1 MCSKNELDYVLNN
14 FVVQVKE
21 LFGDNLKDVIL
32 YGSYA
37 RGDYNAESDVD
48 VMIIADIE
56 ETEIMKHVYA
66 ISEYLGEVLI
76 DHDVVISPVVESYSR
91 YQEYKDVIPF
101 LKNVQ
106 KEGIG
111 LVS

>member
-1 MCSKNELDYVLNN
+1 MCTKKELDYVLDNL
-14 FVVQVKE
+14 VEKVKA
-21 LFGDNLKDVIL
+21 LFGEKLKDVIL
-32 YGSYA
+32 FGSYA
-37 RGDYNAESDVD
+37 RGDYNADSDID
-48 VMIIADIE
+48 VMIIADIA
-56 ETEIMKHVYA
+56 ETDIMKHIYT
-66 ISEYLGEVLI
+66 ISEYLGEFLI
-76 DHDVVISPVVESYSR
+76 DYDIVISPVIESYNR

>member
-1 MCSKNELDYVLNN
+1 MCTKNELDYVLNN
-14 FVVQVKE
+14 FVVQVKKQ
-21 LFGDNLKDVIL
+21 FGDNLKDVIL

-56 ETEIMKHVYA
+56 ETEVMKHMYA
-66 ISEYLGEVLI
+66 IGEYLGEVLI
-76 DHDVVISPVVESYSR
+76 DHDVVISPVVESYNR

>member
-1 MCSKNELDYVLNN
+1 MCTKNELD
-14 FVVQVKE
+14 FVMYQFVDEMKKI
-21 LFGDNLKDVIL
+21 FGDSLKDVIL

-56 ETEIMKHVYA
+56 ETEIMRHVYA
-66 ISEYLGEVLI
+66 ISEYLGALLI
-76 DHDVVISPVVESYSR
+76 DYDIVISPVVESYSR

-106 KEGIG
+106 KEGIA

>member
-14 FVVQVKE
+14 FVVHVKK
-21 LFGDNLKDVIL
+21 LFGDKLKDVIL

-76 DHDVVISPVVESYSR
+76 DHDVVISPVIESHRR
-91 YQEYKDVIPF
+91 YQKYKDVIPF

>member
-76 DHDVVISPVVESYSR
+76 DHDVVISPVIESHRR